1 MSRSEKA
8 LGAAE
13 GAALSVIRHLYTPQ
27 GQSGMAP
34 SNLLAPI
41 EVWQKTS
48 VLCRGC
54 RGGAA
59 VISPQVTQ
67 ECLNGRAE
75 MIRKFTLLAVAAGM
89 ASPAI
94 AAPVPEVGADGR
106 LQVIV
111 SYADLDLASTAGA
124 AAMQHRIRTAVR
136 VVCPIIPGVA
146 QVGVR
151 MAEMQCASE
160 TSQRANRQVDQLIAD
175 AKAGRLASSY
185 RVAVR

>member
-1 MSRSEKA
+1 
-8 LGAAE
+8 
-13 GAALSVIRHLYTPQ
+13 
-27 GQSGMAP
+27 
-34 SNLLAPI
+34 
-41 EVWQKTS
+41 
-48 VLCRGC
+48 
-54 RGGAA
+54 
-59 VISPQVTQ
+59 
-67 ECLNGRAE
+67 